1 MWKWLGTGFE
11 SWTFQVQILVF
22 ILGIQLDLFP
32 SNPKLSSLA
41 EPLLNVN
48 WFALQYL
55 EFIFKIKFFSLSLLD
70 FFLLIVVS

>member
-1 MWKWLGTGFE
+1 MWKFLGTGFE
-11 SWTFQVQILVF
+11 SWTFQVQILAF
-22 ILGIQLDLFP
+22 ILGIQLDLVL

-55 EFIFKIKFFSLSLLD
+55 EFIFKIKLFSLSLLD
-70 FFLLIVVS
+70 FFI

>member
-11 SWTFQVQILVF
+11 SWTFQVQILAF
-22 ILGIQLDLFP
+22 ILGIQLDFFL

-55 EFIFKIKFFSLSLLD
+55 EFIFKIKLFSLSLLD
-70 FFLLIVVS
+70 FFI

>member
-1 MWKWLGTGFE
+1 MWKFLETGFE

-22 ILGIQLDLFP
+22 ILGIQLDLFL
-32 SNPKLSSLA
+32 SNPKLSSPA

-55 EFIFKIKFFSLSLLD
+55 EFIFKIKLFSLSLLD
-70 FFLLIVVS
+70 FFI